1 MRAQYSVWL
10 TNESSVLCLIDQWE
24 ALLTDLRLRTHWYL
38 SPITIKETVFCPD
51 DDQGITNVFT
61 MVMAAVTACQSWQWY
76 LKMRK
81 YVNTLCLVGLEDK
94 QTTSYFLHCSRRT
107 NVKGSSRLQS
117 LHHLFVSIW
126 TIVAITLNI
135 PTPLNGLTNESR
147 SILLFSIPFHQKG
160 GRSICIPPRLA
171 LWIRNPSYNQS
182 RIKSHIK
189 LI

>member
-1 MRAQYSVWL
+1 
-10 TNESSVLCLIDQWE
+10 
-24 ALLTDLRLRTHWYL
+24 
-38 SPITIKETVFCPD
+38 
-51 DDQGITNVFT
+51 

-94 QTTSYFLHCSRRT
+94 QTTSYFLCCSRRT
-107 NVKGSSRLQS
+107 NVKGSCRLQS

-147 SILLFSIPFHQKG
+147 SILLFSIPFHQKR
-160 GRSICIPPRLA
+160 GRSICIPPRPA
-171 LWIRNPSYNQS
+171 LWIRNPLFALLTSPELRATSNLFSSDFLSIGCELSWIYPQPVEILVKREPLETANY
-182 RIKSHIK
+182 K
-189 LI
+189 LCKFSLFII